1 MYRHCALIFTALC
14 GWPMQTNSNAVAF
27 KRVFNI
33 ASENIIH
40 REVSRGT
47 TQFPDCYNISRVP
60 AAREKITMELSGDN
74 QTQQATVFPP
84 VWVYVS

>member
-1 MYRHCALIFTALC
+1 MLL
-14 GWPMQTNSNAVAF
+14 N
-27 KRVFNI
+27 VFNI

-40 REVSRGT
+40 SDVST
-47 TQFPDCYNISRVP
+47 VNTQFPDCYNISGIP
-60 AAREKITMELSGDN
+60 AAKEKITMKLSGDN